1 MPEPSFVVGEWRPAA
16 LRRKTGQVTPR
27 SIPVSVLDVE
37 TTGFGHADRIVE
49 ISIATLDPDTLEVVE
64 EYDTLVNP
72 LRDIPGQVSRVHGLT
87 ASDLEAAPT
96 FPEIAPAIAKRI
108 NGSVLVAHNA
118 GFDTR
123 MLDNEF
129 KRTKMPFDGGIPF
142 CTCNSMGR
150 MSLKDAC
157 ASFDITIQRHHRALS
172 DVRATAALYKEIAK
186 RRGPH
191 ILRDCVVAQCSA
203 DGQEV
208 VIRTLRREALGA
220 PPIERVARSP
230 WKEPRL
236 HYRYAVNAALDNNH
250 ISSAEW
256 DALNDLGDTLG
267 LTSSERVAQ
276 HLTIYQRALD
286 ASGRDDHMSRQESL
300 YLHTLAQTLALT
312 NVIAPEESRP
322 NISINW
328 ARETRVCFTGSG
340 GEMLTRDEMQ
350 MIAQRIGHVPVQT
363 VTKKLNLLVAANISS
378 HSTKVV
384 KARRYGIHVADAG
397 SYLTHAYK
405 ALDQ

>member
-1 MPEPSFVVGEWRPAA
+1 M
-16 LRRKTGQVTPR
+16 RRKIGKVTPR
-27 SIPVSVLDVE
+27 SIPVAVLDVE
-37 TTGFGHADRIVE
+37 TTGFGHADRVVE

-72 LRDIPGQVSRVHGLT
+72 LRDIPGPVSRVHGLT

-96 FPEIAPAIAKRI
+96 FAEIAPAVAKRI

-118 GFDTR
+118 SFDTR

-129 KRTKMPFDGGIPF
+129 KRAKMPFDGGIPF
-142 CTCNSMGR
+142 CTCSSMGR

-157 ASFDITIQRHHRALS
+157 ASYDITIQRHHRALS

-186 RRGPH
+186 RKGAKV
-191 ILRDCVVAQCSA
+191 LRDSTVAQCSA
-203 DGQEV
+203 DGQDV

-236 HYRYAVNAALDNNH
+236 HYRYAVNAALDDNQ
-250 ISSAEW
+250 ISSEEW
-256 DALNDLGDTLG
+256 NALNDLANTLG
-267 LTSSERVAQ
+267 LTSAERVAQ
-276 HLTIYQRALD
+276 HLTIYQRALN
-286 ASGRDDHMSRQESL
+286 ASGRDGHISRQESL
-300 YLHTLAQTLALT
+300 YLCTLAQTLALT
-312 NVIAPEESRP
+312 NVIAPEESSP
-322 NISINW
+322 NNSITW

-340 GEMLTRDEMQ
+340 GEMLPRDEMQ
-350 MIAQRIGHVPVQT
+350 MIAERIGHIPVPR
-363 VTKKLNLLVAANISS
+363 VTKRLNLLVAANISS

-384 KARRYGIHVADAG
+384 KARSYGIHVADAG

-405 ALDQ
+405 TLDQ